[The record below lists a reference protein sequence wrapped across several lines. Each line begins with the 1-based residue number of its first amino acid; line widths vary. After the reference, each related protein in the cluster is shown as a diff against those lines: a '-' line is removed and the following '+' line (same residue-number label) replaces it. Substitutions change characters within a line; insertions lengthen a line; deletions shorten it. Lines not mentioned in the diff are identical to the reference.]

1 MRNSERIRLAPMIRA
16 EMMPFGRVFAHG
28 FLFFVQGVVV
38 TCPSAIYHDIFVE
51 ANILKDGQ
59 EELTPIYVGYFSG
72 AYFFGKILSDFL
84 WGIIRDWLGDKIT
97 INITSIALIASLI
110 SVGFSWNLWSM
121 LVSLFFVGL
130 ASGIFVPGIAFC
142 NWIGVEKRETLV
154 MWVYIFGGA
163 GSLSG
168 PFIGSL
174 FFTLFSNSK
183 LLKTFSC
190 IAAMMLISLLS
201 FNYAFSDYDDRALI
215 DTSKYTELLEEENN
229 KIRESMDNFDM
240 DDLKRKSQIGQIDSE
255 RVESIVD
262 NVKYIESRKRL
273 QNQTAGQIMMGSLSR
288 ILLVLACSIT
298 WGVKLLE
305 FMLFP
310 IWVELSREQGGLGF
324 SNVATGAISLLNF
337 PLMAILL
344 LYLYK
349 WVQKRKASNVMYNT
363 ALLMFFVCALTP
375 MVYFIDIS
383 NENLMLLI
391 VPISSLKELANIL
404 FLTSWSNL
412 FTRLF
417 PSRTLGR
424 VFSWSF
430 LIGHLILAAMTQIYP
445 RLLTVF
451 ISNDQI
457 KAKFGDF
464 RITVF
469 FCILVLPMLLVMIFI
484 RIAQSRLQKTE
495 DVQI

>member
-1 MRNSERIRLAPMIRA
+1 MRTSERIRTAPTIKA
-16 EMMPFGRVFAHG
+16 EMLPFGRVFAHG

-38 TCPSAIYHDIFVE
+38 TSSSAIYHDIFVE
-51 ANILKDGQ
+51 ANVLKPGQ

-84 WGIIRDWLGDKIT
+84 WGVIRDSQGDKVT
-97 INITSIALIASLI
+97 INITSIFLMAALV

-121 LVSLFFVGL
+121 LTSLFFVGL
-130 ASGIFVPGIAFC
+130 ASGIFVPGMAFC

-154 MWVYIFGGA
+154 MWVYIFAGA

-168 PFIGSL
+168 PFLGSL
-174 FFTLFSNSK
+174 FFTIFSTNK

-190 IAAMMLISLLS
+190 IAVMMLLSLLS
-201 FNYAFSDYDDRALI
+201 FNYTFSDYDDRALI

-229 KIRESMDNFDM
+229 KIRESLDNFDI
-240 DDLKRKSQIGQIDSE
+240 DGLKRKSIAGQIDSE
-255 RVESIVD
+255 RLENIVD
-262 NVKYIESRKRL
+262 NVKYIESRKKL
-273 QNQTAGQIMMGSLSR
+273 QNQTPLQILVGSLSR

-310 IWVELSREQGGLGF
+310 IWIELSRKQGGLGF

-344 LYLYK
+344 LYVYK
-349 WVQKRKASNVMYNT
+349 WVQKQKASNVMYNT
-363 ALLMFFVCALTP
+363 ALVMFVVCSLSP
-375 MVYFIDIS
+375 LVFFIDIS
-383 NENLMLLI
+383 SENLMLLI
-391 VPISSLKELANIL
+391 VPICSIKELANIL
-404 FLTSWSNL
+404 WITSWSNL

-430 LIGHLILAAMTQIYP
+430 LVGHLILAILTQIYP
-445 RLLTVF
+445 RLLTEF
-451 ISNDQI
+451 IKNEAI
-457 KAKFGDF
+457 KNKLGDF
-464 RITVF
+464 KITVF
-469 FCILVLPMLLVMIFI
+469 FTILIAPMLIVMILI
-484 RIAQSRLQKTE
+484 RIAQKRLAKTE
-495 DVQI
+495 NLHI